1 MQTYFI
7 LKENGL
13 VLNDWQDK
21 FIFEILPGKNAAYL
35 WKKHNI
41 SMISVCFHKYRT
53 VMNVR

>member
-21 FIFEILPGKNAAYL
+21 FIFEFFRGKMLLTYG
-35 WKKHNI
+35 KSI
-41 SMISVCFHKYRT
+41 ISVCFHKYRT